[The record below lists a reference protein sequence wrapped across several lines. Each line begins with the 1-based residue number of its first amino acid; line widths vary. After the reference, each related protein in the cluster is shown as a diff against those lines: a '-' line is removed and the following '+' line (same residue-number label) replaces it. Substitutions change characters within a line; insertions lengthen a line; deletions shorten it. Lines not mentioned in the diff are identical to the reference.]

1 MIVEVL
7 REYLGQERAPY
18 HHKQH
23 HPSHKFNLNNIIQVL
38 FIRQYQ
44 DAREHPLASESNHYF
59 APLQA
64 SDQFMAFYYMIISLY
79 IICHAQVNQDN

>member
-18 HHKQH
+18 YHIQH

-38 FIRQYQ
+38 FIRQFQ
-44 DAREHPLASESNHYF
+44 AARNILSPQN
-59 APLQA
+59 PT
-64 SDQFMAFYYMIISLY
+64 IISPLFGHQTNSWHF
-79 IICHAQVNQDN
+79 II